1 MNFLI
6 LKPLQAGWII
16 NLYDEMISLRRK
28 NLILRDWKK
37 AGINN
42 GSKMGTAGLP
52 SLDLCDEVDP
62 IARGRKEILDYGLMA
77 ALSINKDCL
86 VEGYTTAQDN
96 EGDDSK

>member
-1 MNFLI
+1 
-6 LKPLQAGWII
+6 
-16 NLYDEMISLRRK
+16 
-28 NLILRDWKK
+28 
-37 AGINN
+37 
-42 GSKMGTAGLP
+42 MGTAGLP